1 MKSNVVLK
9 GSLSFINLGELLQ
22 LLGGSGSTGILKIT
36 SIYANNPGIV
46 YLVDGNPVNA
56 ECGDEKGLSALN
68 SFFGW
73 LDANFEFLN
82 EPISSSRVIK
92 KNRMEIILDGLRLVD
107 DGIIPKLGRASL
119 PQQANLVSKDASDL
133 PVIKGPLIDYI
144 YIVDEEEFS
153 DGKEIVVQEK
163 YGNWLWVVLQGTVEV
178 IRLLPEG
185 SARMV
190 RLTDGSFIGSIG
202 SLFEKTKTRSATV
215 VSVGRVQLGVLDF
228 ERIFREFSNISKK
241 LKAFLI
247 SLDKRFK
254 DLSTN
259 CAEALLNKDL
269 KISLTDLKLFI
280 SSDKN
285 NEKAYQ
291 IKTGKAVVVRKDN
304 NHYVKLCLL
313 GPGDIIGDVPFLNT
327 SHEPD
332 SADVYVSNDFAADE
346 IELTDIKE
354 EYDDL
359 SDTLRNLI
367 KHTASCTIVTT
378 NRLMQTIK
386 KGSDE

>member
-1 MKSNVVLK
+1 MKSNVVLQ

-36 SIYANNPGIV
+36 SIYATNPGLI
-46 YLVDGNPVNA
+46 YLLDGNPVNA
-56 ECGDEKGLSALN
+56 ECGEEKGLNALN
-68 SFFGW
+68 ALFGW
-73 LDANFEFLN
+73 LDAHFEFIN
-82 EPISSSRVIK
+82 EPIASPKIIK
-92 KNRMEIILDGLRLVD
+92 KNRMEVILDGLRLVD

-119 PQQANLVSKDASDL
+119 PQHTNLVSSDGSDL
-133 PVIKGPLIDYI
+133 PVVKGPLIDYI

-153 DGKEIVVQEK
+153 DGREIVVQEK

-178 IRLLPEG
+178 IRLMPEG
-185 SARMV
+185 AARVV

-202 SLFEKTKTRSATV
+202 SLFEKTKIRTATV
-215 VSVGRVQLGVLDF
+215 LAIGRVQLGVLDF
-228 ERIFREFSNISKK
+228 ERIFREFTNISDK
-241 LKAFLI
+241 LKALLK

-254 DLSTN
+254 ELTTN

-269 KISLTDLKLFI
+269 SLTVNDLKLFI

-291 IKTGKAVVVRKDN
+291 IKIGKALVVRKDN
-304 NHYVKLCLL
+304 HHFIKLCQL

-332 SADVYVSNDFAADE
+332 SAEVYVSKDFESDE
-346 IELTDIKE
+346 ISLNDVKG

-359 SDTLRNLI
+359 SETLRNLI

-378 NRLMQTIK
+378 NRLMNAIK

>member
-22 LLGGSGSTGILKIT
+22 LLGGSGSTGILKIN
-36 SIYANNPGIV
+36 SIYANNPGVI

-56 ECGDEKGLSALN
+56 EIGEEKGLNALN
-68 SFFGW
+68 ALFGW
-73 LDANFEFLN
+73 LDAQFEFIN
-82 EPISSSRVIK
+82 EPISSPKIIK

-107 DGIIPKLGRASL
+107 DGVVPKLGRATL
-119 PQQANLVSKDASDL
+119 PQQTNLVSKDGSDL
-133 PVIKGPLIDYI
+133 PVIKGPLVDYI

-185 SARMV
+185 SARIV

-202 SLFEKTKTRSATV
+202 SLFEKTKIRTATV
-215 VSVGRVQLGVLDF
+215 LSVGRVQLGVLDF
-228 ERIFREFSNISKK
+228 ERIFREFNNISDK
-241 LKAFLI
+241 LKILLK

-254 DLSTN
+254 EVTTN

-269 KISLTDLKLFI
+269 SVSVNDLKLFI
-280 SSDKN
+280 SSDMN

-291 IKTGKAVVVRKDN
+291 IKTGKALIVRKDN
-304 NHYVKLCLL
+304 KQFIQICHL
-313 GPGDIIGDVPFLNT
+313 GPLDIIGDVPFLNT

-332 SADVYVSNDFAADE
+332 SADVYVTKDFEADE
-346 IELTDIKE
+346 IEITEAKS

-378 NRLMQTIK
+378 NRLMKTVK

>member
-1 MKSNVVLK
+1 MKSNIVLK

-22 LLGGSGSTGILKIT
+22 LLGGSGSTGIVKIT
-36 SIYANNPGIV
+36 SIYANNPGLI
-46 YLVDGNPVNA
+46 YLVEGNPVNA
-56 ECGDEKGLSALN
+56 ECGEEKGLNALN
-68 SFFGW
+68 ALFGW
-73 LDANFEFLN
+73 LDAQFEFIN
-82 EPISSSRVIK
+82 EPVSSPKIIK

-107 DGIIPKLGRASL
+107 DGAIPKLGRATL
-119 PQQANLVSKDASDL
+119 PQQTSLISKDGSDL

-144 YIVDEEEFS
+144 YIVDEEEFT
-153 DGKEIVVQEK
+153 DGREIVVQEK

-178 IRLLPEG
+178 IRLMPEG
-185 SARMV
+185 PARIV

-202 SLFEKTKTRSATV
+202 SLFEKTKIRSATV
-215 VSVGRVQLGVLDF
+215 AAVGRVQLGVLDF
-228 ERIFREFSNISKK
+228 ERIFREYTNISDK
-241 LKAFLI
+241 LKALLK

-254 DLSTN
+254 EVTSN

-269 KISLTDLKLFI
+269 TVSINDMKLFI
-280 SSDKN
+280 SSDVN

-291 IKTGKAVVVRKDN
+291 IKKGKARVVRKDN
-304 NHYVKLCLL
+304 KHFINICSLET
-313 GPGDIIGDVPFLNT
+313 GDIVGDVPFLNT

-332 SADVYVSNDFAADE
+332 SADIYITKDFEADE
-346 IELTDIKE
+346 IDLTDAKS

-367 KHTASCTIVTT
+367 KHTVSCTIVTT
-378 NRLMQTIK
+378 NRLMKTVK